1 MSTRF
6 KMKLRIGDEVK
17 VLSGSDKGKTGK
29 IVAVHLDTGK
39 VTVEGINMVKKHLK
53 PNREYPKGAL
63 LDKTVPLWASKVAI
77 LHPTDKTRTSRIGY
91 GRNKDGAKIRTY
103 RAANNQEIK

>member
-1 MSTRF
+1 
-6 KMKLRIGDEVK
+6 MKLRIGDEVM
-17 VLSGSDKGKTGK
+17 VLSGGDKGKTGK
-29 IVAVHLDTGK
+29 IIAVHLDSGK

-63 LDKTVPLWASKVAI
+63 LDKTMPLWASKVAI

-91 GRNKDGAKIRTY
+91 SVNKDGTKVRTY
-103 RAANNQEIK
+103 RNADNKEIKS